1 MSRVRNDYDRSFAK
15 RFLEFVK
22 GDKPLPEEDHVE
34 EWKQRVAEA
43 AEEEAVENANFL
55 ELPEADPL
63 QDAKKVAEMSGVR
76 VFRVIYY
83 ILAVILCV
91 LIIGM
96 LLINVSYMPPF
107 GSSETPMNNEVTE
120 KYLHDGGTDTGVVNM
135 VTGMILQYRAFDTFG
150 ETNVLFIAACT
161 VMILLLNKEK
171 ETSGAKR
178 TKADAKRMKA
188 EAKRTKAEAKR
199 TKAEAKRR
207 KGAGT
212 NPELQAEEEFTEEE
226 FTEDTELEAD
236 VILQKIAT
244 VVVPLIFLFGLY
256 ILLNGHLSPGGGFS
270 GGAVIGAGLI
280 LYNSAFGF
288 RKTER
293 FFDEKIYDFIKVGSL
308 CLYAMIIA
316 YYLFTGANG
325 IPSVVPLGKLGALIS
340 SGLILPI
347 NILVG
352 LEVACTMYAFYAL
365 FRKGSF

>member
-1 MSRVRNDYDRSFAK
+1 MSRIRNDYDRSFAK

-22 GDKPLPEEDHVE
+22 GDKPLPDEDHVE

-43 AEEEAVENANFL
+43 AEEEAAENANFL

-63 QDAKKVAEMSGVR
+63 QDAKKFAEMSGVR
-76 VFRVIYY
+76 VFRIIYY
-83 ILAVILCV
+83 ILALIMCV

-96 LLINVSYMPPF
+96 LLINVSYMPTF
-107 GSSETPMNNEVTE
+107 GSSETPTNNEVTE
-120 KYLHDGGTDTGVVNM
+120 KYLQDGGTDTGVVNM

-171 ETSGAKR
+171 ETAGAK
-178 TKADAKRMKA
+178 TAKAGK
-188 EAKRTKAEAKR
+188 
-199 TKAEAKRR
+199 KRR
-207 KGAGT
+207 KGAQKKA
-212 NPELQAEEEFTEEE
+212 EAASDLQPEEE

-293 FFDEKIYDFIKVGSL
+293 FFNEKIYDFIKVGSL